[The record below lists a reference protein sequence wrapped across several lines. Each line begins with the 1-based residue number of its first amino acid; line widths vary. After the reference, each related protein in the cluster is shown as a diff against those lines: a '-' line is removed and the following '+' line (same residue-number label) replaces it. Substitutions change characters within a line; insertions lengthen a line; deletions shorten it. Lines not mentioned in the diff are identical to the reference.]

1 MYSRRSLEETAHD
14 PIVRGTT
21 MLRDGNPHRAVAI
34 PDSDDDERTVRRL
47 SG

>member
-21 MLRDGNPHRAVAI
+21 SRDGNPHRAVAI

-47 SG
+47 FG